1 MNVTKKILIQAPLAL
16 ALTFSL
22 PMAMQASPK
31 GSDSAAMINDAA
43 VQKAQ
48 KKLQKKGF
56 YQGEIDG
63 VEGPATR
70 SAVRAY
76 QREKGIPDTGTL
88 DARTVDELNIKV
100 KTAKVKDADDGPVED
115 AARATEK
122 GVRKAGEETGEGIRT
137 AGRKTE
143 SAGETVDRK
152 VDKAGNTVEKG
163 IEKTGDG
170 LEAAVDGT
178 GKGLK
183 KAGKAVEDVFDG
195 DDDKADV
202 DAKAKYDTRQTV
214 DETRAVQSKLAGMGF
229 YSGQIDGVMGPETE
243 IALRKYQEKN
253 KLPVTGQL
261 DARTRDKLDL
271 KK

>member
-1 MNVTKKILIQAPLAL
+1 MKILIQAPLVL

-22 PMAMQASPK
+22 PLAMQASPK

-63 VEGPATR
+63 VQGPATK

-76 QREKGIPDTGTL
+76 QREKGLPETGALDAATL
-88 DARTVDELNIKV
+88 DKLNVKV
-100 KTAKVKDADDGPVED
+100 KTAKTADADDGPVED

-122 GVRKAGEETGEGIRT
+122 GVRKAGEETGEGVRA
-137 AGRKTE
+137 AGKSTE
-143 SAGETVDRK
+143 STGEKVDNK
-152 VDKAGNTVEKG
+152 VDKAGRAAGKGLEKG

-178 GKGLK
+178 SEGLK
-183 KAGKAVEDVFDG
+183 KAGNAVEDAFDK
-195 DDDKADV
+195 DKKASV
-202 DAKAKYDTRQTV
+202 EAKAKYDTRQTV

-229 YSGQIDGVMGPETE
+229 YSGQIDGVMGPDTE
-243 IALRKYQEKN
+243 VALRKYQEKN
-253 KLPVTGQL
+253 NLPVTGQL